1 MSYLVDTS
9 VLFYYVTAPER
20 ISPKAAELLAG
31 PAPLQISVASALEI
45 AIKVTIGKARTHRP
59 VDEFIDE
66 LTEMLSATILPI
78 SVEHAAALPRLP
90 VVHRDPF
97 DRILAAQA
105 IAEGLVIV
113 SPDAAFDALGA
124 PRAW

>member
-1 MSYLVDTS
+1 MNLLDTATLLWAATS
-9 VLFYYVTAPER
+9 PGLLSPRAHDLLSSAGSILAVSPVTTYELAQKAAFGKIDLALPAPQFVEA
-20 ISPKAAELLAG
+20 AAELLGAVFL
-31 PAPLQISVASALEI
+31 AVEQRHM
-45 AIKVTIGKARTHRP
+45 VT
-59 VDEFIDE
+59 
-66 LTEMLSATILPI
+66 L
-78 SVEHAAALPRLP
+78 AALPWQ
-90 VVHRDPF
+90 HRDPF